1 MQKITLA
8 KTAGFCF
15 GVNRAMNLLE
25 QLVKD
30 GKKVCTLGPIIHNPQ
45 VISYFENLGVRI
57 VDRPDECVPGGTL
70 VIRTHGITKDLLSD
84 VKNNGEEYCNATCPF
99 VTKIHKIISGH
110 SAKENATLIAGD
122 KSHPEVIGIRSYCTG
137 ESFVFNSEEELDEI
151 IKNNPD
157 LKEKDIILVSQT
169 TFSTKIF
176 EKCVKKIKLVYT
188 NAVIFD
194 TICSATEERQAEA
207 ASLSLTNDAMVI
219 VGGRQSSNTA
229 KLKSVC
235 ESNCPTFLIET
246 ADELK
251 NIDFKAFH
259 SVAVTAGASTP
270 DSIIKEVLN
279 TMSENLENKTT
290 SVEKEEP
297 VISSAE
303 NFADM
308 VEEYIDSSS
317 DQKVTGIV
325 VSVSPT
331 EIQVEIAGR
340 KHTGYIPL
348 DEYTSDPTVDPQN
361 EVKIG
366 DKLDLIIMKTNDM
379 EGTMMLSKRRYDAV
393 KAWDALSESTDETA
407 EGKVTAVVGDGKGLF
422 VQYGAIRV
430 FIPASLAKSN
440 RSDSLEDMVKKT
452 VRFKIIEVDKKRKRV
467 VGSIKAAMKDIRRE
481 AEEAFWAQAEEGQV
495 YHGTVRSL
503 TSYGAF
509 VDLGGVDGMVHIS
522 ELSWTR
528 IKHPSDVVNV
538 GDTVE
543 VYIKALDRENKKIS
557 LGYKKV
563 EDNPWEILRRDYP
576 VGSECDATVVGLT
589 SFGAFANI
597 LPGIDGLVHIS
608 EIAYEHIG
616 NPSEVLKV
624 GDKIKV
630 KILEVD
636 FDKKRVSLSRKALL
650 EDPVIDTA
658 EDAAPVAIEDIEA
671 EEASEE
677 ATEAKPEETPEATE
691 EVKSEAVSE
700 AEAED
705 KAVSAEEK
713 TGE

>member
-15 GVNRAMNLLE
+15 GVDRAVTLLE
-25 QLVKD
+25 ELVKN
-30 GKKVCTLGPIIHNPQ
+30 GKTVCTLGPIIHNPQ
-45 VISYFENLGVRI
+45 VISYFESQCVKI
-57 VDRPDECVPGGTL
+57 VNHPSDCEKGNTL
-70 VIRTHGITKDLLSD
+70 VIRTHGVTKELLQE
-84 VKNNGEEYCNATCPF
+84 VQNNTGEYCNATCPF
-99 VTKIHKIISGH
+99 VTKIHKIVS
-110 SAKENATLIAGD
+110 ENSTEDNVTLIAGD
-122 KSHPEVIGIRSYCTG
+122 KVHPEVVGIRSYCAG

-151 IKNNPD
+151 IKNHPD
-157 LKEKDIILVSQT
+157 LSKKDIILVSQT

-219 VGGRQSSNTA
+219 IGGRQSSNTA

-235 ESNCPTFLIET
+235 ENNCPTFLIET

-251 NIDFKAFH
+251 NIDFNAFQ
-259 SVAVTAGASTP
+259 SVGVTAGASTP

-279 TMSENLENKTT
+279 TMSENQENKITP
-290 SVEKEEP
+290 VEKEEP
-297 VISSAE
+297 AMSSTE

-317 DQKVTGIV
+317 DQKVTGVV

-340 KHTGYIPL
+340 KHTGYIPF
-348 DEYTSDPTVDPQN
+348 DEYTQDPNVNLQD

-366 DKLDLIIMKTNDM
+366 DKLDLIIMKTNDQ
-379 EGTMMLSKRRYDAV
+379 EGTMMLSKRRYDAA
-393 KAWDALSESTDETA
+393 KAWDALTEDTEDTV

-430 FIPASLAKSN
+430 FVPASLAKAN

-467 VGSIKAAMKDIRRE
+467 VGSIKAAMKDVRKE
-481 AEEAFWAQAEEGQV
+481 AEDAFWAQAEEGQV
-495 YHGTVRSL
+495 YHGIVRSL

-509 VDLGGVDGMVHIS
+509 VDIGGVDGMVHIS

-563 EDNPWEILRRDYP
+563 EDNPWEILKRDYP
-576 VGSECDATVVGLT
+576 VGSVCEATVVGLT
-589 SFGAFANI
+589 AFGAFANI
-597 LPGIDGLVHIS
+597 LPGIDGLIHIS

-624 GDKIKV
+624 GDKLKV

-650 EDPVIDTA
+650 EAPAIDT
-658 EDAAPVAIEDIEA
+658 EEAAPVAIEDVKPDDSKEA
-671 EEASEE
+671 EPEVVEETKADAVEE
-677 ATEAKPEETPEATE
+677 AET
-691 EVKSEAVSE
+691 
-700 AEAED
+700 D
-705 KAVSAEEK
+705 NSAE
-713 TGE
+713 